1 MKYATINWMMDII
14 VNLNWWSKMN
24 TRANT
29 EKKKCWLVFKGKLK
43 KALQERDVRPSPKI
57 SKQERRFNEKGMKNE
72 VNDTKKG
79 IPKGQI
85 FNNDNT

>member
-1 MKYATINWMMDII
+1 M
-14 VNLNWWSKMN
+14 
-24 TRANT
+24 
-29 EKKKCWLVFKGKLK
+29 
-43 KALQERDVRPSPKI
+43 RPSPKI

-85 FNNDNT
+85 FNNDNI